1 MKKIVCIAG
10 LALSLNGLAQN
21 AEGKIYF
28 PKGQKLEVTTETKK
42 TATMEMMGQAMESTV
57 NSTLTEVFDIEEVSG
72 SETTIGHKVKR
83 LVFSAEG
90 MGNMQRFDSEK
101 EEDRKGQMGKMMEKS
116 LKNKYTMTVDH
127 YGMVKAVQIE
137 RDSADRGKNAEQEQ
151 LAELASAQ
159 LGFKGGA
166 PKAGDPSFFKILPVK
181 TIKEGDTWMDSS
193 FVNGQKR
200 TAVYSVSR
208 ITGTDII
215 LDYTE
220 TVNINSKQ
228 QIMGQ
233 EAAIKGDEKIVGQI
247 TLDKNTG
254 LLKQKTATV
263 DSSGSLEAQ
272 GMSIPS
278 TGKSTITVTVK
289 AS

>member
-1 MKKIVCIAG
+1 
-10 LALSLNGLAQN
+10 
-21 AEGKIYF
+21 
-28 PKGQKLEVTTETKK
+28 
-42 TATMEMMGQAMESTV
+42 MMGQAMESTV

-159 LGFKGGA
+159 LGFKGGGA
-166 PKAGDPSFFKILPVK
+166 
-181 TIKEGDTWMDSS
+181 
-193 FVNGQKR
+193 Q
-200 TAVYSVSR
+200 
-208 ITGTDII
+208 
-215 LDYTE
+215 
-220 TVNINSKQ
+220 
-228 QIMGQ
+228 
-233 EAAIKGDEKIVGQI
+233 
-247 TLDKNTG
+247 
-254 LLKQKTATV
+254 
-263 DSSGSLEAQ
+263 SGRSQLF
-272 GMSIPS
+272 
-278 TGKSTITVTVK
+278 
-289 AS
+289 